1 MKNFK
6 TVAKNKFTNAIAT
19 IKRDKKQIL
28 ASFVFCMIM
37 MTIDSYADFW
47 TDGVDGLKKFIKGIG
62 IVLGIWGLVSLG
74 EGYANDNPA
83 GKNTGIKQLVSG
95 GAIFFLV
102 PKLLDQLSSVFN

>member
-6 TVAKNKFTNAIAT
+6 IVTKNKFTNVIAT
-19 IKRDKKQIL
+19 IKKDKKQII

-47 TDGVDGLKKFIKGIG
+47 TDSVSGLKKFIQGIG
-62 IVLGIWGLVSLG
+62 IVLGIWGMVTLG

-83 GKNTGIKQLVSG
+83 GKNTGIKQLVAG

-102 PKLLDQLSSVFN
+102 PKLLDALSSVFS